1 MVLKSYRT
9 TKEEVEKMIE
19 FGINV
24 RQKLEKK
31 DFYVIFKRIFERG
44 SLVCRNI
51 WEAVQ
56 KCDNQDDAIEYYYS
70 IVHKQSE
77 RKMELQRAA
86 KDKDRENQEIIPEN
100 EQKTL
105 EFAPEFPQWHK
116 MGCAWG
122 VLMPDGTLRPE
133 IFNFKS
139 KEEADELEA
148 TGCKLVLILDLSK
161 KF

>member
-9 TKEEVEKMIE
+9 TKEEVEEMIE

-31 DFYVIFKRIFERG
+31 DFYTIFKRIFERG

-56 KCDNQDDAIEYYYS
+56 RYDNQDDAIEYYYS

-86 KDKDRENQEIIPEN
+86 KDKDRGNQEIIPEN

-105 EFAPEFPQWHK
+105 EFAPKSPEWHK
-116 MGCAWG
+116 MGSAWASLEDG
-122 VLMPDGTLRPE
+122 RLYPELFANVDECLKTYPQGTHVFVLDYTWEG
-133 IFNFKS
+133 
-139 KEEADELEA
+139 
-148 TGCKLVLILDLSK
+148 
-161 KF
+161 